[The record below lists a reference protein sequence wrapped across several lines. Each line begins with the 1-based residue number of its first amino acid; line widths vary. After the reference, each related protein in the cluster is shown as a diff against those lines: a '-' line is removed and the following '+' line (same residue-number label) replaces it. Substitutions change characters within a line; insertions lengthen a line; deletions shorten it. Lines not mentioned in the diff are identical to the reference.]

1 MGRISVERKAIASFR
16 FNPFQRN
23 TEISYIY
30 NFFLKKKQVAFP
42 HPKCF
47 FFPTTPHL
55 FLESCL
61 SSLQGSS
68 AVRVFL

>member
-30 NFFLKKKQVAFP
+30 NFFLKKASSFSPSEMLLLPNHAAPFFLRLASAAFR
-42 HPKCF
+42 
-47 FFPTTPHL
+47 
-55 FLESCL
+55 
-61 SSLQGSS
+61 GSS